1 MFIGLVDLFHRN
13 LNAKI
18 GYEAEAA
25 SAASWTETLC
35 TYIRKN
41 DVAIMEACKRTLK
54 EFEEDLMVCESM
66 LEMFDVLGFLDEIS
80 DPMDF
85 LKNFLVTYK

>member
-1 MFIGLVDLFHRN
+1 
-13 LNAKI
+13 
-18 GYEAEAA
+18 
-25 SAASWTETLC
+25 
-35 TYIRKN
+35 
-41 DVAIMEACKRTLK
+41 MEACKRTLK

-85 LKNFLVTYK
+85 LKNFLATYK